1 VMAIAPEKIAEGV
14 YRVDAIRSS
23 NAVSV
28 LLVEN
33 DDGWTLV
40 DTGVEGGA
48 VRIRDALAALGSG
61 PEDLKRIFL
70 THHHNDHIGG
80 LEDLTQWAP
89 DAELGATEYEAM
101 VISGK
106 LPPAPPSNPILRRLA
121 SGLSD
126 APKIPVGKILHENDI
141 VSGFRIIATPGH
153 SLGHASLLRDS
164 DGLLFTADAF
174 GCLPR
179 KVRVGVRKSL
189 CVDPRMA
196 RRSARKLLGERFA
209 TVILAHGPVLRSD
222 ARTKLQS
229 AVERCRY

>member
-1 VMAIAPEKIAEGV
+1 MAIAPEKIADGV
-14 YRVDAIRSS
+14 YRVDAIRFS

-28 LLVEN
+28 LLLEN

-48 VRIRDALAALGSG
+48 GRIRDALAALGSG

-80 LEDLTQWAP
+80 LEGLTEWAP
-89 DAELGATEYEAM
+89 GAELGATEYEAM

-106 LPPAPPSNPILRRLA
+106 LPPAPPSNSILRLMM
-121 SGLSD
+121 SGMGD
-126 APKIPVGKILHENDI
+126 TPKYPVGKILREGDI
-141 VSGFRIIATPGH
+141 VSGFRLIATPGH

-179 KVRVGVRKSL
+179 KVRVGVRKGL
-189 CVDPRMA
+189 CVDPPMA
-196 RRSARKLLGERFA
+196 RRSAQKLLGERFT
-209 TVILAHGPVLRSD
+209 TVVMAHGPVLRSD
-222 ARTKLQS
+222 ARTKLQG
-229 AVERCRY
+229 AVERGRY